1 MQFLISIFELLAGL
15 AMMFLGISYSEP
27 EVCDSVVQLVPAHYS
42 PVDAKALT
50 SPIACA
56 TFDDV
61 EKEATEVFR
70 I

>member
-27 EVCDSVVQLVPAHYS
+27 VSCETVVQLVPAHYS
-42 PVDAKALT
+42 PVDEKALA
-50 SPIACA
+50 SPIAC
-56 TFDDV
+56 TSFDEV
-61 EKEATEVFR
+61 EEEATEVFR

>member
-27 EVCDSVVQLVPAHYS
+27 EACDSIVQLVPAHYS
-42 PVDAKALT
+42 QIDAKALT